1 MAQLLDLGL
10 IGLGVMGK
18 NLVLN
23 LADHG
28 FSVAVHDARASAIR
42 DAVQAAGD
50 RATVAC
56 DSLPELARA
65 LRRPRVVLLVVP
77 AGGAVEAVIGELT
90 VLLEPGDIVAD
101 CGNSHYRDTE
111 RRAEALA
118 GRGIEFVGAGISGGA
133 EGARRGPSIMAG
145 GSEPALARVGPIFQA
160 IAARYRDEACYTHL
174 GPAAA
179 GHFVKTM
186 HNGIEYAVMQLVSEA
201 YLILRHQLRL
211 PIPEIQNVFARWQET
226 TPGSYLVGI
235 TAEILGKTEP
245 DSGAPLLDKIADAAE
260 QKGTGHWALTA
271 ALEHGTPAPLIAA
284 AVLARQLATDR
295 HGRATAQLR
304 FGAASSD
311 FDGEASGHVEALQ
324 AALYA
329 SLICA
334 YAQGFAVLAAARR
347 QHRWPIDLQQVAR
360 AWRAG
365 CVIRSSLLDRVV
377 EVYERTPE
385 LANPMWDEA
394 IASTLAEAQASWRLI
409 TSSAIQ
415 CGIPIPA
422 LSSGLAYFDAYRS
435 AQLGANLIQAQRD
448 YFGKHGFKRTDRAG
462 VFHLP

>member
-10 IGLGVMGK
+10 VGLGVMGK

-28 FSVAVHDARASAIR
+28 FSVAVHDARASAIQ
-42 DAVQAAGD
+42 DPAPA
-50 RATVAC
+50 VAC
-56 DSLPELARA
+56 DSLPELVRA

-77 AGGAVEAVIGELT
+77 AGDAVDAVVGELT
-90 VLLEPGDIVAD
+90 VLLESGDVVAD

-145 GSEPALARVGPIFQA
+145 GSEPALQRVGPIFQA
-160 IAARYRDEACYTHL
+160 IAARYRDEACYAHL

-201 YLILRHQLRL
+201 YLVLRHQLRL
-211 PIPEIQNVFARWQET
+211 PIPEIRNVFARWQET
-226 TPGSYLVGI
+226 TLGSYLVGI

-245 DSGAPLLDKIADAAE
+245 DSGVPLLDKIADAAE

-271 ALEHGTPAPLIAA
+271 ALEHGTPTPLIAS
-284 AVLARQLATDR
+284 AVMARQLTADR
-295 HGRATAQLR
+295 DGRAAMQRR
-304 FGAASSD
+304 FGSETGA
-311 FDGEASGHVEALQ
+311 FDGTASDRIEDLRATLEAA
-324 AALYA
+324 
-329 SLICA
+329 LICA

-347 QHRWPIDLQQVAR
+347 QHGWPTDLPAVAR
-360 AWRAG
+360 VWRAG
-365 CVIRSSLLDRVV
+365 CIIRADLLDRFV
-377 EVYERTPE
+377 EAFERTPA
-385 LANPMWDEA
+385 LANPMADETVA
-394 IASTLAEAQASWRLI
+394 AALVAAQAPWRRLVGAA
-409 TSSAIQ
+409 TR
-415 CGIPIPA
+415 GGLPIPA
-422 LSSGLAYFDAYRS
+422 LSAGLAYFDAYRS
-435 AQLGANLIQAQRD
+435 VHLGANLIQAQRD
-448 YFGKHGFKRTDRAG
+448 YFGRHGYRRTDKPG